1 MRSTRFLSPSSG
13 AELLRATIGQRH
25 YFTNQRVALNDTTPV
40 RTDKTSDFLAALNGH
55 ISRNW
60 SLDSALQYNPHRN
73 YFQRLGLALRYLPE
87 TSKVLNLGYRFTR
100 DALNQIDVSA
110 QWPLGGGWYGV
121 GRYNYSTR
129 SNRLVEAL
137 GGFEYNAGCW
147 IARVVAQRFAAAA
160 GTSTSA
166 LFVQLELNG
175 LSRLGSN
182 PLETLERNIPGY
194 SLINQRNP
202 DTPSN

>member
-1 MRSTRFLSPSSG
+1 M
-13 AELLRATIGQRH
+13 
-25 YFTNQRVALNDTTPV
+25 
-40 RTDKTSDFLAALNGH
+40 
-55 ISRNW
+55 
-60 SLDSALQYNPHRN
+60 
-73 YFQRLGLALRYLPE
+73 
-87 TSKVLNLGYRFTR
+87 
-100 DALNQIDVSA
+100 
-110 QWPLGGGWYGV
+110 

-147 IARVVAQRFAAAA
+147 ITRVVAQRFAAAA

-194 SLINQRNP
+194 SVINQRS
-202 DTPSN
+202 PSSPPIE